1 MRGASMAFCCQTILF
16 DKMHWCY
23 LLFRCTRT
31 FKAASFSEDILGSYL
46 LLRHAESAG
55 ISNGEGNVYKA
66 GSVVNIVLIVHFN
79 TAATF
84 FFLTVSVHFL
94 NHPIFD
100 QGNGKGRGNRGKG
113 F

>member
-1 MRGASMAFCCQTILF
+1 MRGASMAFCCQTVLF

-84 FFLTVSVHFL
+84 FFSYRFCALPQSPNL
-94 NHPIFD
+94 RS
-100 QGNGKGRGNRGKG
+100 GKWKGKR
-113 F
+113 